1 MDTTEEET
9 MEIIKNQMAAAIL
22 DEYED
27 LNLGERVDETTMVS
41 FDGESTL
48 ELQSSENK
56 ELEVIVDGTSVLT
69 LSYEDERFHEKL
81 LVFSSSA
88 LGF

>member
-1 MDTTEEET
+1 MEQEET
-9 MEIIKNQMAAAIL
+9 MEIIKNQLAAAIL

-27 LNLGERVDETTMVS
+27 LNLGERIDETTMRS
-41 FDGESTL
+41 FDGESSL
-48 ELQSSENK
+48 ELVSHESK
-56 ELEVIVDGTSVLT
+56 ELEVIIDGTSVLT

-81 LVFSSSA
+81 LIFASSA